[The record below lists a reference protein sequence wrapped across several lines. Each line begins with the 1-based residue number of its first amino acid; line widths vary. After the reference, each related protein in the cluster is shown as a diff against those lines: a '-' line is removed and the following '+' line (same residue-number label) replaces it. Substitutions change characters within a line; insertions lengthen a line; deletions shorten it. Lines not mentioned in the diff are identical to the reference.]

1 MPADFAKYCEY
12 ITQVTLGISNLTTIP
27 SDLFT
32 LLPNLHTLTAR
43 ADIQSISSDQFVNAT
58 ELTTLDFG
66 FNNRLT
72 TLETNLFKFIPQ
84 LEYIVFGFNQIT
96 DIEGMAFDGLPKLK
110 KLYLEANLLGAL
122 NNETFYGANNL
133 QLLEISRNEIVE
145 IDDGTFEQL
154 GHLKKLILSRNQ
166 LR

>member
-58 ELTTLDFG
+58 KLAILDFG

-72 TLETNLFKFIPQ
+72 ILETNLFKFMPQ
-84 LEYIVFGFNQIT
+84 LEYIDFGFNQIA
-96 DIEGMAFDGLPKLK
+96 DIESMAFDGLFKLK
-110 KLYLEANLLGAL
+110 KLYLEANLLSAL
-122 NNETFYGANNL
+122 NNETFYGADNL
-133 QLLEISRNEIVE
+133 QLLDLSRNEIAE
-145 IDDGTFEQL
+145 IDEETFGQL
-154 GHLKKLILSRNQ
+154 GQLKQLSLSRNQ